1 MVEIVHLLCNEFLRL
16 FSLFLERTVALTGV
30 RNYVISDSGDFGY
43 VRVLGVA
50 IINED
55 LQI

>member
-1 MVEIVHLLCNEFLRL
+1 MHLLCDEFLRL